1 VGASRARLAPVPTPT
16 VERYREAMPTER
28 LTALDASFLYL
39 ERPAMHMHVAGLSVL
54 DPSTRPDGRLRF
66 EDIERVF
73 ASRLHMAPRLRQ
85 KVKMV
90 PFDLALPVWADDA
103 AFDLDFHLRRAALPS
118 PGGRAELSEQVQ
130 RILSRPLDRSKPL
143 WELYVIEGVEDGHV
157 ATLMKVHHA
166 MIDGLSGMHLT
177 AALFDLS
184 PEVPEEPP
192 APAWHPDPEPSSQ
205 QLLQEAGQTVF
216 KHPVQAVMDG
226 IDAIR
231 RSPALAAIEA
241 NAVWSGFRSILDMGA
256 RPPSALDVQIGPNRR
271 FAIAD
276 APLQRFKDIKDALG
290 GTVNDAVLT
299 VVGGAMHRLLRER
312 GEPTRGRTLR
322 VMVPVSVQ
330 ASRDV
335 SLGNRVA
342 PAFVDLPVGAM
353 GPKRRLG
360 MVREGTAHLKDS
372 MMAMSAD
379 AIIGLGAYAPGGMLA
394 AAARLAS
401 RGPWF
406 NLVVSNIPGPPQPMY
421 MAGARLVAQY
431 PSLPLGENSALSIA
445 CTSIGGTMAFGLTG
459 DYDGMPDL
467 QALAFAL
474 EESIA
479 EVSKAAGL

>member
-1 VGASRARLAPVPTPT
+1 MA
-16 VERYREAMPTER
+16 TER

-39 ERPAMHMHVAGLSVL
+39 EQQAMHMHVAGLSVL
-54 DPSTRPDGRLRF
+54 DPSTRPDGRLRA

-73 ASRLHMAPRLRQ
+73 VSRLHLAPRLRQ

-90 PFDLALPVWADDA
+90 PYGLALPVWVDDA
-103 AFDLDFHLRRAALPS
+103 SFDLDFHVRRAALPS
-118 PGGRAELSEQVQ
+118 PGGRLELAEQAQ
-130 RILSRPLDRSKPL
+130 RILSRPLDRTKPL
-143 WELYVIEGVEDGHV
+143 WELYVIEGLEDGHV

-177 AALFDLS
+177 AALFDLT
-184 PEVPEEPP
+184 PEPP
-192 APAWHPDPEPSSQ
+192 QEPPPPAWEPDPEPSSQ
-205 QLLQEAGQTVF
+205 DLLRDATQTLF
-216 KHPVQAVMDG
+216 AHPVQALMNG
-226 IDAIR
+226 IDAVR
-231 RSPALAAIEA
+231 RSPAIAALDA
-241 NAVWSGFRSILDMGA
+241 GTVLSGFRSILDMGA

-299 VVGGAMHRLLRER
+299 VVGGAMHRLLRDR
-312 GEPTRGRTLR
+312 KEPTRGRTLR
-322 VMVPVSVQ
+322 VMVPVSV
-330 ASRDV
+330 AGGRDA

-342 PAFVDLPVGAM
+342 PAFIDLPVGAM
-353 GPKRRLG
+353 GPKRRLAA
-360 MVREGTAHLKDS
+360 VRAGTAHLKES

-394 AAARLAS
+394 GAARLAS

-406 NLVVSNIPGPPQPMY
+406 NLVVSNIPGPPRPMY
-421 MAGARLVAQY
+421 LAGARLVAQY

-467 QALAFAL
+467 QHLAFAL
-474 EESIA
+474 EESLG

>member
-1 VGASRARLAPVPTPT
+1 
-16 VERYREAMPTER
+16 MPTER

-66 EDIERVF
+66 EDVERVF
-73 ASRLHMAPRLRQ
+73 AARLHKAPRLRQ

-90 PFDLALPVWADDA
+90 PYGLTLPVWVDDA

-118 PGGRAELSEQVQ
+118 PGGRVELSQQVQ

-143 WELYVIEGVEDGHV
+143 WELYVIEGLEDGQV

-177 AALFDLS
+177 AALLDLS
-184 PEVPEEPP
+184 PEVPDNLP

-205 QLLQEAGQTVF
+205 QLLREAAQTVF
-216 KHPVQAVMDG
+216 KHPAQGLMNALE
-226 IDAIR
+226 AIR
-231 RSPALAAIEA
+231 RSPAVAALDL
-241 NAVWSGFRSILDMGA
+241 NSVWSGFRSILDMGA
-256 RPPSALDVQIGPNRR
+256 RPASGLDVHIGPNRR

-290 GTVNDAVLT
+290 GTVNDVVLT
-299 VVGGAMHRLLRER
+299 VIGGAMHRLLRER
-312 GEPTRGRTLR
+312 SEPTRGRTLR
-322 VMVPVSVQ
+322 VLVPVSVQ
-330 ASRDV
+330 ASRNA

-353 GPKRRLG
+353 GAKRRLS
-360 MVREGTAHLKDS
+360 MVRDGTAHLKHS

-406 NLVVSNIPGPPQPMY
+406 NLVVSNVPGPPQPMY
-421 MAGARLVAQY
+421 LAGARLVAQY

-467 QALAFAL
+467 QRLSFAL
-474 EESIA
+474 EESIT
-479 EVSKAAGL
+479 EVSKAAEL

>member
-1 VGASRARLAPVPTPT
+1 MA
-16 VERYREAMPTER
+16 TER
-28 LTALDASFLYL
+28 LSALDASFLYL

-54 DPSTRPDGRLRF
+54 DPSTRPDGRLRA
-66 EDIERVF
+66 EDVQRVF
-73 ASRLHMAPRLRQ
+73 AARLHLAPRLRQ

-90 PFDLALPVWADDA
+90 PYGLALPVWVDDA
-103 AFDLDFHLRRAALPS
+103 SFDLDFHLRRAALPS
-118 PGGRAELSEQVQ
+118 PGGRLELSDQAQ
-130 RILSRPLDRSKPL
+130 RILSRPLDRTKPL
-143 WELYVIEGVEDGHV
+143 WELYVIEGLEGGHV

-166 MIDGLSGMHLT
+166 MIDGMSGMHLT
-177 AALFDLS
+177 AALFDLI
-184 PEVPEEPP
+184 PEVPDDPP
-192 APAWHPDPEPSSQ
+192 APAWEPEPEPSSQ
-205 QLLQEAGQTVF
+205 DLLRDATQSLVA
-216 KHPVQAVMDG
+216 HPMQALMNG

-231 RSPALAAIEA
+231 RSPAVAALDA
-241 NAVWSGFRSILDMGA
+241 GTVLSGFRSILDMGA
-256 RPPSALDVQIGPNRR
+256 RPPSGLDVQIGPNRR
-271 FAIAD
+271 FAIAE

-299 VVGGAMHRLLRER
+299 VVGGAMYRLLRDR
-312 GEPTRGRTLR
+312 KEPTRGRTLR
-322 VMVPVSVQ
+322 VMVPVSVHG
-330 ASRDV
+330 SRDA

-342 PAFVDLPVGAM
+342 PAFIDLPVGAM
-353 GPKRRLG
+353 GPKRRLAL
-360 MVREGTAHLKDS
+360 VRAGTAHLKES

-421 MAGARLVAQY
+421 LAGARLVAQY

-459 DYDGMPDL
+459 DYDGIPDL
-467 QALAFAL
+467 QHLAFAI
-474 EESIA
+474 EESLG

>member
-1 VGASRARLAPVPTPT
+1 
-16 VERYREAMPTER
+16 
-28 LTALDASFLYL
+28 
-39 ERPAMHMHVAGLSVL
+39 
-54 DPSTRPDGRLRF
+54 
-66 EDIERVF
+66 
-73 ASRLHMAPRLRQ
+73 
-85 KVKMV
+85 
-90 PFDLALPVWADDA
+90 
-103 AFDLDFHLRRAALPS
+103 
-118 PGGRAELSEQVQ
+118 
-130 RILSRPLDRSKPL
+130 
-143 WELYVIEGVEDGHV
+143 
-157 ATLMKVHHA
+157 
-166 MIDGLSGMHLT
+166 
-177 AALFDLS
+177 
-184 PEVPEEPP
+184 
-192 APAWHPDPEPSSQ
+192 
-205 QLLQEAGQTVF
+205 VF
-216 KHPVQAVMDG
+216 KHPVQGLMNG
-226 IDAIR
+226 LDAIR
-231 RSPALAAIEA
+231 RSPAVAALDL

-256 RPPSALDVQIGPNRR
+256 RPPSGLDVQIGPNRR

-312 GEPTRGRTLR
+312 REPTRGRTLR

-330 ASRDV
+330 ASRDA

-353 GPKRRLG
+353 GPKRRLA

-406 NLVVSNIPGPPQPMY
+406 NLVVSNIPGPSQPMY

-467 QALAFAL
+467 QKLAFAL